1 MNTSVRYR
9 AQSIKVVYAVSWPR
23 MMRVGP
29 VGHAK
34 GLDPPSDK
42 LSANGSAS
50 GLCLNLMTKS
60 TQDELRY
67 ISDFFSISS
76 LLAYSKQSGFKLK
89 GKLLCGA
96 WSVAPDVFCM
106 VKFRRS

>member
-1 MNTSVRYR
+1 
-9 AQSIKVVYAVSWPR
+9 

-34 GLDPPSDK
+34 GLDPPSDE

-50 GLCLNLMTKS
+50 GLRLNSMMKS

-67 ISDFFSISS
+67 VSDFFSISL
-76 LLAYSKQSGFKLK
+76 LLAYTEQLGFKLK

-96 WSVAPDVFCM
+96 WSVVLDEFLWLNFKDVE
-106 VKFRRS
+106 K

>member
-1 MNTSVRYR
+1 
-9 AQSIKVVYAVSWPR
+9 

-34 GLDPPSDK
+34 GLDPPSDE

-50 GLCLNLMTKS
+50 GLHLNSMMKS

-67 ISDFFSISS
+67 VSDFFSISL
-76 LLAYSKQSGFKLK
+76 LLAYTEQSGFKLK

-96 WSVAPDVFCM
+96 WSVALDVFFM
-106 VKFRRS
+106 VKFQRC

>member
-1 MNTSVRYR
+1 
-9 AQSIKVVYAVSWPR
+9 
-23 MMRVGP
+23 MRVGP
-29 VGHAK
+29 VGHVK

-50 GLCLNLMTKS
+50 GLHLNSMMKS

-67 ISDFFSISS
+67 VSDFFSISL
-76 LLAYSKQSGFKLK
+76 LLAYTKQSGFKLK

-96 WSVAPDVFCM
+96 WSVGPDVFFM
-106 VKFRRS
+106 VKFQRC

>member
-1 MNTSVRYR
+1 
-9 AQSIKVVYAVSWPR
+9 

-29 VGHAK
+29 IGHVK
-34 GLDPPSDK
+34 GLDPPSDE
-42 LSANGSAS
+42 LSANGSTS
-50 GLCLNLMTKS
+50 SLHLNLMMKS

-76 LLAYSKQSGFKLK
+76 LLAYTEQLGFKLK

-96 WSVAPDVFCM
+96 WSIVPDVFFM
-106 VKFRRS
+106 VKFQRC

>member
-1 MNTSVRYR
+1 
-9 AQSIKVVYAVSWPR
+9 

-29 VGHAK
+29 VGHMK
-34 GLDPPSDK
+34 ELNPPLDK
-42 LSANGSAS
+42 LLANGSAS
-50 GLCLNLMTKS
+50 GLHLNLMMKS

-76 LLAYSKQSGFKLK
+76 LLAYTKQLGFKLK

-96 WSVAPDVFCM
+96 WSVAPDVFFM
-106 VKFRRS
+106 VKF

>member
-1 MNTSVRYR
+1 MNMGVQYWII
-9 AQSIKVVYAVSWPR
+9 SIEVVYAVSWPR

-34 GLDPPSDK
+34 GLDPPSDE

-50 GLCLNLMTKS
+50 GLCLNSMTKS

-76 LLAYSKQSGFKLK
+76 LLAYTKQLGFKLK
-89 GKLLCGA
+89 WKLLCGA
-96 WSVAPDVFCM
+96 WSVALDVFFM
-106 VKFRRS
+106 VKFQRC